1 MTDHVA
7 VAEADVHAP
16 PARVWA
22 VLTEPEYLR
31 EVWFGAEVS
40 SDWIPGSQ
48 AIWRG
53 VWEGKP
59 YQDSG
64 EVLEVVP
71 EQLLKFTHYSPLS
84 GKPDIPE
91 NHHTLTF
98 TLTGAATSTHLTL
111 TQDNNDTPEAAR
123 HSEAMWQALVA
134 KVKVLSESG
143 TAARIGDI

>member
-7 VAEADVHAP
+7 VAEADVHAS

-22 VLTEPEYLR
+22 VLTEPEHLQ
-31 EVWFGAEVS
+31 EVWFGAHVS
-40 SDWIPGSQ
+40 TDWIPGSQ
-48 AIWRG
+48 ATWSG

-59 YQDSG
+59 YQDRG

-84 GKPDIPE
+84 GKPDTPE
-91 NHHTLTF
+91 NRHTLTF
-98 TLTGAATSTHLTL
+98 TLTRAATATHLTL

-123 HSEAMWQALVA
+123 HSEAMWQALVV
-134 KVKVLSESG
+134 KVKELSES
-143 TAARIGDI
+143 DDS